1 MVVSASAGSEGAC
14 LHPEEETPNPGT
26 GNQVEN
32 EVINV
37 EDEEDARADEP
48 SKKRGKKTT
57 SECWDHFYKTTKT
70 VEVDGKKVVE
80 QWAKCKY
87 CTYEGKCNSRNGT
100 SVFLNHIKMHSV
112 KSGQQLLK
120 LEKKDV
126 DSVSVETYR
135 LHEIDKKKF
144 DKFAPTAAKW
154 KMALTLCRCLKK
166 FDDLTKLLSG
176 NQYPTANLFYKGFC
190 EIKALISGWCRSSD
204 ATIKKMAVSMQTK
217 FDKYWHK
224 SNLAL
229 AVAFFLDPRYKRN
242 GIEHYMRKVHGDLL
256 YRGKVEEL
264 LVVVKMMYLA
274 YASKYS
280 ESTTRPNSTATAQEH
295 ATDFMEE
302 DDDDYFQ
309 SQQGTHVSNEGDTDT
324 DLEKYMAEKLKLSK
338 DAFDKFDILSW
349 WKTHQDV
356 YPVLSMLAR
365 DVLDIQVSIVAS
377 ESAFSA
383 GGRVIDPF
391 RSRLDPQVV
400 EALICTK
407 DWVAATRKGDTK
419 RGAGLGSIV
428 NDLEVVETLVANM
441 SLEEQLDEKQVI
453 EDESRD
459 EGSWVATSRER
470 RTGTRTVGRSRVQ
483 GVGER
488 RARRRRS
495 VDLVEAT
502 RHPGRRRA
510 AHWEEWSGA
519 GAHLTRSRRSGP
531 PGGGEPRGALEQP
544 CEGRVIVVS

>member
-1 MVVSASAGSEGAC
+1 MVVSASARSEGAC

-32 EVINV
+32 KVINV

-87 CTYEGKCNSRNGT
+87 CTYEGKRNSRNGT

-120 LEKKDV
+120 LEKKEV
-126 DSVSVETYR
+126 DSVSVETYRDGLAQISDAVWGIKAFVLAVKSSPQLEEDFYKCAAECGLPKNKGLQLDVQTRWNSTYYMLRDALFHRKAFDR

-144 DKFAPTAAKW
+144 DKFAPTVAEW
-154 KMALTLCRCLKK
+154 EMALTLCRCLKK
-166 FDDLTKLLSG
+166 FDDLTKLLS
-176 NQYPTANLFYKGFC
+176 
-190 EIKALISGWCRSSD
+190 
-204 ATIKKMAVSMQTK
+204 
-217 FDKYWHK
+217 
-224 SNLAL
+224 
-229 AVAFFLDPRYKRN
+229 
-242 GIEHYMRKVHGDLL
+242 
-256 YRGKVEEL
+256 
-264 LVVVKMMYLA
+264 
-274 YASKYS
+274 
-280 ESTTRPNSTATAQEH
+280 EH

-302 DDDDYFQ
+302 DEDDYFQ

-324 DLEKYMAEKLKLSK
+324 DLEKYMEEKLKLSK

-365 DVLDIQVSIVAS
+365 DVLAIQVSTVAS

-383 GGRVIDPF
+383 DGRVIDPF

-407 DWVAATRKGDTK
+407 DWVAATRKGDTE

-441 SLEEQLDEKQVI
+441 SLEEQLDEKEEEGTSGHQ
-453 EDESRD
+453 ESNV
-459 EGSWVATSRER
+459 EKL
-470 RTGTRTVGRSRVQ
+470 
-483 GVGER
+483 
-488 RARRRRS
+488 S
-495 VDLVEAT
+495 V
-502 RHPGRRRA
+502 
-510 AHWEEWSGA
+510 
-519 GAHLTRSRRSGP
+519 
-531 PGGGEPRGALEQP
+531 
-544 CEGRVIVVS
+544 